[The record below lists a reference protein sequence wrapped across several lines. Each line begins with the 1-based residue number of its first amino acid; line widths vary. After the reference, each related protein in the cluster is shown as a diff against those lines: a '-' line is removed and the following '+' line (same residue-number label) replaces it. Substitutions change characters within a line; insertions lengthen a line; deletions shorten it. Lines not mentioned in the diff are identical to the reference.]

1 MTFYSAATKVDASP
15 LHVKSPS
22 SLDYSDPTH
31 KYLIIVLNSKK
42 AKNNSIIVFFQHA
55 TCTLVDLLDR
65 QSHPQLV
72 CVSYHFSVHRRNILS
87 ENSTSVRIKKVHN
100 KLCKIS
106 IPAAPSSL
114 PYPCR
119 FSLVG

>member
-1 MTFYSAATKVDASP
+1 
-15 LHVKSPS
+15 
-22 SLDYSDPTH
+22 
-31 KYLIIVLNSKK
+31 KK
-42 AKNNSIIVFFQHA
+42 AKKNSIIVFFQHA
-55 TCTLVDLLDR
+55 TCTLVDR

-72 CVSYHFSVHRRNILS
+72 CVSYHFSVHRWNILS

-114 PYPCR
+114 PYPSR
-119 FSLVG
+119 FSLVGSVYLFLLPTLYKTDLFSCITKVTYYQADMVVEIKQREKGK